1 MKTEL
6 ITLVK
11 LNRKDRRTQQ
21 TVSGIGLILVSF
33 LSLFIPN
40 DREKPDIS
48 AALMLTP
55 MGIIA
60 IGDDDK

>member
-1 MKTEL
+1 MKTDL
-6 ITLVK
+6 ITLIK
-11 LNRKDRRTQQ
+11 LNKKDRRTQQ
-21 TVSGIGLILVSF
+21 TVSGIGLILVS
-33 LSLFIPN
+33 LLTLFIPN
-40 DREKPDIS
+40 DRGKPDIS

>member
-1 MKTEL
+1 MKTDLTTL
-6 ITLVK
+6 IK

-40 DREKPDIS
+40 DRGKPDIS

>member
-1 MKTEL
+1 MKTDL
-6 ITLVK
+6 TTLVK
-11 LNRKDRRTQQ
+11 LNRKDRRMQQ

-40 DREKPDIS
+40 DRGKPDIS

>member
-21 TVSGIGLILVSF
+21 TVSGIGLIIVSF
-33 LSLFIPN
+33 ISLFIPN
-40 DREKPDIS
+40 ENGKPDIS

>member
-21 TVSGIGLILVSF
+21 TVSGIGLIIVSF

-40 DREKPDIS
+40 ENGKPDIS

>member
-21 TVSGIGLILVSF
+21 TVSGIGLIIVSF
-33 LSLFIPN
+33 ISLFIPN
-40 DREKPDIS
+40 ENGNPDIS

>member
-1 MKTEL
+1 MKSEL

-40 DREKPDIS
+40 DRGKPDIS

>member
-40 DREKPDIS
+40 ENGKPDVS

>member
-1 MKTEL
+1 MKTDL
-6 ITLVK
+6 ITLIK

-40 DREKPDIS
+40 DRGKPDIS

>member
-40 DREKPDIS
+40 DRGKPDIS

>member
-21 TVSGIGLILVSF
+21 TVSGIGLILVS
-33 LSLFIPN
+33 LLTLFIPN
-40 DREKPDIS
+40 DSGKPDVS

>member
-1 MKTEL
+1 MKTDLTTL
-6 ITLVK
+6 IK

-40 DREKPDIS
+40 ENGKLDIS